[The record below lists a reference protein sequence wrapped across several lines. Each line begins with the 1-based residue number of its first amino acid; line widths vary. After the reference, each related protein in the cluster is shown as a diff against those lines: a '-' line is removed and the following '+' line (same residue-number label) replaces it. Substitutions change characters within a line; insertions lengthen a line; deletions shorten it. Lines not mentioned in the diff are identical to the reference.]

1 MKIRLRLTWFHDG
14 TSEGQ
19 VAQQCAAPKRESHLT
34 QMQDDDTAVVEAHTK
49 HFFGGSKGV
58 LYGFPRAA
66 AATFSSSTSPS
77 RAAPQGSKCVSCV
90 ECGMKKKHKVGYL
103 FDLWKNYHD
112 KSEVGAS
119 FPSRKPG

>member
-1 MKIRLRLTWFHDG
+1 
-14 TSEGQ
+14 
-19 VAQQCAAPKRESHLT
+19 
-34 QMQDDDTAVVEAHTK
+34 MQDDDTAVVEAHTK
-49 HFFGGSKGV
+49 NFFGGSKGV

-103 FDLWKNYHD
+103 FDLWKTYHD

-119 FPSRKPG
+119 FPSRKRGVSQLEHLRMLFVEHREAIKVRYNMSSS